1 MTTIDHRSLDQ
12 LSELIGGDKETLHEL
27 ISTFLEE
34 GTEIVASMNAS
45 LANKDLDVLRRGAHS
60 MKSSAQDFGAKTLSE
75 MNASLESQCKNEWPD
90 NAAAQLEDISK
101 QFSAAHTEL
110 QNYIDSN

>member
-12 LSELIGGDKETLHEL
+12 LSELIGGDKETLYEL

-101 QFSAAHTEL
+101 QLSAAHSEL
-110 QNYIDSN
+110 QHYIDSN

>member
-1 MTTIDHRSLDQ
+1 
-12 LSELIGGDKETLHEL
+12 
-27 ISTFLEE
+27 
-34 GTEIVASMNAS
+34 
-45 LANKDLDVLRRGAHS
+45 

-110 QNYIDSN
+110 QHYIDSN